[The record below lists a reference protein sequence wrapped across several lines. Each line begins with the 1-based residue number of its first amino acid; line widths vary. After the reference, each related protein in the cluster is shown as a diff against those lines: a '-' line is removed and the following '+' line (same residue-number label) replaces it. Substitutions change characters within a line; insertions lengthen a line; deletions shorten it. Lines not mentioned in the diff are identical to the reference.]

1 MLYIFAG
8 AVRSSIKAAAALPA
22 VAVAGKAAAAL
33 PAAAAAAPDARQAL
47 CASMPASA
55 LNPGSTTE
63 VHEFLISN
71 TERATEIAIVATE
84 WQDSAAE
91 RIDAA
96 APASA
101 TAPEDDQD
109 QELSSQELETPGKAK
124 NRKPRGR
131 KRQRSSAAADGAEA
145 VAESQDVGSV
155 MSPTRWNRK
164 ADAAN
169 MLVINYPVNSGTG
182 VHLGQ
187 AITISALLIQG
198 PFTK

>member
-109 QELSSQELETPGKAK
+109 QELSSQELETPGKEKTGNLAGG
-124 NRKPRGR
+124 NDNAHRQPRTVRRRWRSRKTWDPLCRLLAGIAR
-131 KRQRSSAAADGAEA
+131 LMQ
-145 VAESQDVGSV
+145 
-155 MSPTRWNRK
+155 PTC
-164 ADAAN
+164 
-169 MLVINYPVNSGTG
+169 L
-182 VHLGQ
+182 
-187 AITISALLIQG
+187 
-198 PFTK
+198 

>member
-63 VHEFLISN
+63 VHDFLISN

-109 QELSSQELETPGKAK
+109 QELS
-124 NRKPRGR
+124 
-131 KRQRSSAAADGAEA
+131 
-145 VAESQDVGSV
+145 
-155 MSPTRWNRK
+155 
-164 ADAAN
+164 
-169 MLVINYPVNSGTG
+169 
-182 VHLGQ
+182 
-187 AITISALLIQG
+187 
-198 PFTK
+198 